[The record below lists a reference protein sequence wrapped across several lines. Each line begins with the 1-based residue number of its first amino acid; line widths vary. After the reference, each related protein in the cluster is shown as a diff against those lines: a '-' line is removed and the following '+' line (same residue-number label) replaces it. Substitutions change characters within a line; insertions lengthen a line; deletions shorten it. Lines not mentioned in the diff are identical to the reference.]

1 MFCRNCGYNLK
12 DTALFCNNCGTKV
25 IIVPGKEPAVPVYT
39 VPAAVVPTPA
49 ATILPA
55 APNAAPNAA
64 PTARP
69 GSTLA
74 SFPPAGAPVIAPGTM
89 TSASNTKPSQKK
101 KKNKTG
107 LIVALCLAAF
117 LLIGLVAG
125 GIYVYKVMQ
134 DGAFDISDIAPG
146 AKTDSKKATI
156 EDGVLSYDGVEI
168 DFGDNDTPKDAA
180 QIISIADVG
189 EEEKPD
195 GLASTLY
202 YLNLDPAY
210 TEPVTISIP
219 YTEDLSDLDETAVP
233 MLGIGTTVTYEDG
246 TNSTAYQYREA
257 KVKDQIATATFV
269 PAEVIA
275 ATVTGAT
282 KGAAASV
289 VSFTAS
295 STASGTT
302 TAAPSGERVSAG
314 IIWCSTTFKNG
325 GNFVVYFP
333 AQAHTF
339 FINYNDREAFLTDL
353 EWVRQY
359 YADKGYTFDKRTAGP
374 MCVYVTRGLED
385 EADYESHWYSNG
397 ANGYISIRSEFFE
410 GGYQSAKAKPLMIH
424 EYFHYVQMN
433 YITKDT
439 ANAWFDDATTC
450 YFEYQACTVIPDVT
464 QAYQTSMFEGVFPAE
479 NTARNGY
486 GRMYLISYL
495 AKILGSDDFIR
506 QAYVA
511 AGSGT
516 DWETAITDAVGE
528 PSDWYEDFYGQLVK
542 GEVGGFNPSLLYGN
556 LVKGDAAYT
565 PAGTALALLAPLEE
579 DIAAAAE
586 DSEPVEL
593 GSATVNAAAYGAQLV
608 ALTMTSD
615 NIKLMADGVDPTVT
629 VSDDAGLVVYYAKG
643 SAVTELTPAEGK
655 VTLTDFKKSLSDGG
669 NFLVL
674 IIGADA
680 AQEYTVTVELEPFP
694 TLDELV
700 GRYEDGTVTIDTV
713 FISDA
718 LRQQMTDAAAAQ
730 DQAAA
735 DAENPLAGVGCDI
748 NMLEA
753 VEAMVGQVQP
763 SIIVIEKTGEDTGTL
778 TMNTAATADQPEQAG
793 TPMPFVYKAGTITFD
808 FNVEGSI
815 GKGALDARY
824 GPAQTVTL
832 KGSMRSTIETIPESD
847 LYFDVSIAGTKPIAV
862 P

>member
-12 DTALFCNNCGTKV
+12 DTAKFCNNCGTQV
-25 IIVPGKEPAVPVYT
+25 IIAADKVTSATVPG
-39 VPAAVVPTPA
+39 VPASSFIAPPA
-49 ATILPA
+49 AA
-55 APNAAPNAA
+55 AFRPGGNTEAAVA
-64 PTARP
+64 PTVTTVKTADTAP
-69 GSTLA
+69 SS
-74 SFPPAGAPVIAPGTM
+74 SFKKA
-89 TSASNTKPSQKK
+89 KK
-101 KKNKTG
+101 KKTG
-107 LIVALCLAAF
+107 LIVALCVTAF

-125 GIYVYKVMQ
+125 GVFVYKGIQ
-134 DGAFDISDIAPG
+134 DGSLNLFGSASDE
-146 AKTDSKKATI
+146 KSYSKKATI
-156 EDGVLSYDGVEI
+156 EGSVLSYDGVEI
-168 DFGDNDTPKDAA
+168 DFGDNDAPKDAGK
-180 QIISIADVG
+180 IISIADVA

-195 GLASTLY
+195 GLASELY

-219 YTEDLSDLDETAVP
+219 YTEDLSNLDDTAVP
-233 MLGIGTTVTYEDG
+233 MLGIGTTVTYDDG
-246 TNSTAYQYREA
+246 TERTSYQYREA
-257 KVKDQIATATFV
+257 KVKDQTATATFV

-282 KGAAASV
+282 KGAASSI

-302 TAAPSGERVSAG
+302 ATAAPSGERVSAG

-333 AQAHTF
+333 AQAHKF
-339 FINYNDREAFLTDL
+339 FIDYNDREAFLTDL

-359 YADKGYTFDKRTAGP
+359 YVDKGYTFAKRTAGP

-439 ANAWFDDATTC
+439 TSAWFDDATTC
-450 YFEYQACTVIPDVT
+450 YFEYQVSTVIPDVT
-464 QAYQTSMFEGVFPAE
+464 KAYETRMFEGVFPAE

-495 AKILGSDDFIR
+495 AKVLGSDDFIR
-506 QAYVA
+506 QAYIA

-542 GEVGGFNPSLLYGN
+542 GEVGGFTPSLLHSN
-556 LVKGDAAYT
+556 LAKGDASYA
-565 PAGTALALLAPLEE
+565 PAGTTLALVAPLEE

-586 DSEPVEL
+586 DNEPVEL
-593 GSATVNAAAYGAQLV
+593 GSTTVNTAAYGAQLV

-629 VSDDAGLVVYYAKG
+629 VSDDAGFTVYYSKG
-643 SAVTELTPAEGK
+643 SAVVELTPTEGK
-655 VTLTDFKKSLSDGG
+655 VTLTDFKKSISDGG

-674 IIGADA
+674 VLGADA
-680 AQEYTVTVELEPFP
+680 AQTYTVTVELEPFP

-718 LRQQMTDAAAAQ
+718 LRQQMTDAAAAS
-730 DQAAA
+730 DQATA

-753 VEAMVGQVQP
+753 IEAMEGQVQP
-763 SIIVIEKTGEDTGTL
+763 TIIVIEKTGEDTGTL
-778 TMNTAATADQPEQAG
+778 TMNSVATADQPEQAG
-793 TPMPFVYKAGTITFD
+793 TPMPFVYKAGTMTFD
-808 FNVEGSI
+808 FNLEGEV

-824 GPAQTVTL
+824 GPSQTVTL

-847 LYFDVSIAGTKPIAV
+847 LYFDISIAGTKPIAV